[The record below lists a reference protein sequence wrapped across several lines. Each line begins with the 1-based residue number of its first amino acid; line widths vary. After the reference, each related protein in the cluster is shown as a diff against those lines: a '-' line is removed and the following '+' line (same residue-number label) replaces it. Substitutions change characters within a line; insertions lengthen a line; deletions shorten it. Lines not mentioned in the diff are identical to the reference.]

1 MKAIRKLYA
10 RIGFASIIW
19 SIVLVL
25 LWVFK
30 YPDLMNTSSIFII
43 IALVT
48 LFFFAGVYLIM
59 KSKKM
64 KQ

>member
-1 MKAIRKLYA
+1 
-10 RIGFASIIW
+10 
-19 SIVLVL
+19 
-25 LWVFK
+25 
-30 YPDLMNTSSIFII
+30 MNTSSIFII